1 MVHLFDT
8 MRLRDVKLPNRV
20 GVAPMCQYCAQP
32 DGKADEWHFVHYG
45 SLSKGGAGL
54 MLLEATAVTPEGRIS
69 PYDLGLWCD
78 DQIESL
84 SRIARFSKKHGC
96 VPALQLSHAGRKGSK
111 TQNSGVNAQTILKP
125 EEGGWTVVAPS
136 ALAQDLNHSIPEA
149 LSVQGVKNIVKQ
161 FGLAAARAYQAGFR
175 ILELHAAHGYLIHQF
190 LSPIANQREDVYGGE
205 FRNRIRFLLEVVKE
219 LRLIWPERLP
229 LFVRIS
235 ATDWVKDGWDIS
247 ESIQLAVILI
257 DMGVDLI
264 DVSSGGVSSQAQIPT
279 GPGYQTDFAKRIRQ
293 EAGMLTAAVGLIT
306 SPDQADHIVR
316 TGQADLVLLGRE
328 LLRNPFWPAHAAHK
342 LGHSASWPAQYLR
355 AAPKGAYVHAVLDD

>member
-8 MRLRDVKLPNRV
+8 LRIRDVKLPNRI
-20 GVAPMCQYCAQP
+20 GVAPMCQFCAQA
-32 DGKADEWHFVHYG
+32 DGRVDEWHFVHYG

-69 PYDLGLWCD
+69 PYDLGLWSD
-78 DQIESL
+78 DQIEPL

-96 VPALQLSHAGRKGSK
+96 VPALQLSHSGRKGSK
-111 TQNSGVNAQTILKP
+111 TQNSGVKTQTILKP

-136 ALAQDLNHSIPEA
+136 ALAQDQSHSIPEA
-149 LSVQGVKNIVKQ
+149 LTVQGIKNIVRQ

-175 ILELHAAHGYLIHQF
+175 ILEVHAAHGYLLHQF
-190 LSPIANQREDVYGGE
+190 LSPISNHRKDEYGGD
-205 FRNRIRFLLEVVKE
+205 FRNRIRFLLEVVQE
-219 LRLIWPERLP
+219 LRRIWPERLP

-235 ATDWVKDGWDIS
+235 ATDWVEDGWDIS
-247 ESIQLAVILI
+247 ESIQLAAILR
-257 DMGVDLI
+257 DMGVDII
-264 DVSSGGVSSQAQIPT
+264 DVSSGGVASQAQIPT
-279 GPGYQTDFAKRIRQ
+279 GPGYQTDFAKRIRH

-355 AAPKGAYVHAVLDD
+355 AAPKGAQVHAELDD